1 MRHMESLSILQY
13 NVRKSRDIVMASL
26 LRDPRVMEFD
36 ILAIQEPWANSFMHT
51 THHPAKDRFHL
62 CYPQNEGGSPPR
74 VCLYINKRLDHSKWQ
89 FESYCRDLCTVTM
102 TLGHGDEMRE
112 VKVHNIYNPDQR
124 AENRRSVL
132 PQLRRV
138 LDSARQTEQI
148 LIGDFNL
155 HHELWGGSHVPRTEA
170 EAEDLVEIM
179 EDYNLTNTLA
189 PGTITYEEGGR
200 QTTIDLCLVTLGL
213 VDRVIRC
220 EVDRSL
226 DHDSDHLPIVTSLD
240 MSPKLL
246 SRGPSRDWKSID
258 EKRFRSAVLGK
269 LPPQRRPR
277 TRSALD
283 RYVGEIVAALKS
295 AIETAVPLR
304 TWSPKSRRGW
314 DEECTRVL
322 AETKRLRRLHNLYHT
337 EETWETYRAARNHKG
352 RVIKKALRR
361 AHRENVE
368 RASESPEAL
377 WRRAKWARNRTIQA
391 PEVTPTLEHPDTS
404 EMVSD
409 PAEKAEIF
417 RKAFFPSP
425 PEGENGDIEDAT
437 YPDGITMP
445 PITEQEVE
453 RAIQEASPLKAPGPD
468 GIPNKALQLVVTG
481 IKPHL
486 SAIFNQSLNIGYC
499 PRHFRESTTVVLRK
513 QGKDNYTIP
522 GSYRPIGLLNTMG
535 KIMDSIIAQ
544 RLSYIAETHDLF
556 PSTHMG
562 GRKMRSTEH
571 AVHHI
576 IDKIYE
582 AWNRGR
588 GQVASLLLLD
598 VSGAFDNVS
607 HRRLLHNLRKRR
619 VDEKVVRWI
628 SSLLEDRYTKILID
642 GFKTELHKI
651 CTGTVQGSPLSPIL
665 YIFYNADLIENCN
678 LADDTTAT
686 GFIDDVAILTWG
698 DTTTETCNKLQ
709 GVLQAAE
716 QWAKT
721 HASVFSPSKFQ
732 LTHFSRARTRIDT
745 RQSLQTAW
753 GEIPAK
759 PTCKYLGLIMDSAL
773 HWKPHVDEVR
783 RKATKTI
790 SALSSLG
797 SSTWGL
803 TLQDMRKIYQGVVVP
818 QIMYACSAWSNSNW
832 RTRNMPYTNKTQA
845 QLRSLQ
851 ARAAR
856 MISGA
861 YKATSAAAL
870 DVETHLL
877 PIEHQIWKH
886 NADCL
891 GRIGIGGL
899 ELQHSAD
906 GLGGQ
911 RTKMSPRRAIQ
922 KAILDEGGFDLKKME
937 ATTPHI
943 VPPWWTGPKTF
954 IEESVEKAQARH
966 QHGISNVPNAIHI
979 YTDGSGINGHIGAAA
994 VCTTTNQTKSAYMGD
1009 DTVSTVYA
1017 GELQGISLA
1026 LQIAQEDRNRGN
1038 IRKKVLIYTDNQAAI
1053 RSLAR
1058 PTGKSGTYLL
1068 QDITR
1073 RMQELR
1079 AQGLALEIRWIPA
1092 HKGIHGNEAADRA
1105 AKEAT
1110 GWRQRGPPGSRALQP
1125 PVLHSLKSTLKLWS
1139 RRVVNDR
1146 WRTQWQQETRGRATF
1161 RHTPEPTPKVLQPH
1175 KNFSKRQSAIYIQLR
1190 TEKIGMNDFLFKR
1203 RVPGVTDPRC
1213 DCGEGRQTVAHILLQ
1228 CRKHTTLRNQELGQF
1243 PGRQNLRK
1251 LLSERKVAAKVVKFM
1266 EQTQILGQFRISP

>member
-1 MRHMESLSILQY
+1 
-13 NVRKSRDIVMASL
+13 MATL
-26 LRDPRVMEFD
+26 LRDPRAMEFD
-36 ILAIQEPWANSFMHT
+36 ILAIQEPWANPFMHT
-51 THHPAKDRFHL
+51 THHPAKDQFHL
-62 CYPQNEGGSPPR
+62 CYPQNEGSDPAR

-89 FESYCRDLCTVTM
+89 FESHSRDLCTVTI
-102 TLGHGDEMRE
+102 TLGQGDERRE
-112 VKVHNIYNPDQR
+112 IKLHNIYNPNR
-124 AENRRSVL
+124 GAENRRSVL
-132 PQLRRV
+132 PHLRRV
-138 LDSARQTEQI
+138 LDSAQQADQI

-155 HHELWGGSHVPRTEA
+155 HHEMWGGSHIPRTEA

-179 EDYNLTNTLA
+179 EDYNLTNALA
-189 PGTITYEEGGR
+189 PGTITYEENNR
-200 QTTIDLCLVTLGL
+200 RTTIDLCLVTLGL

-220 EVDRSL
+220 EVDRDL
-226 DHDSDHLPIVTSLD
+226 DHDSDHLPIVTFLD
-240 MSPKLL
+240 VSAKQL
-246 SRGPSRDWKSID
+246 SREPSRSWKSID
-258 EKRFRSAVLGK
+258 EKKFRSAVLSK

-277 TRSALD
+277 TRNALD

-295 AIETAVPLR
+295 AIETAVPRR
-304 TWSPKSRRGW
+304 TWSPQSRHGW
-314 DEECTRVL
+314 DEECTQVL
-322 AETKRLRRLHNLYHT
+322 AEAKRLRRLHNLYHT
-337 EETWETYRAARNHKG
+337 EETWEAYRAARNHKG

-361 AHRENVE
+361 AHREKVE

-377 WRRAKWARNRTIQA
+377 WKMAKWARNRTIQA
-391 PEVTPTLEHPDTS
+391 PEITPILEHPDTS
-404 EMVSD
+404 QMVSE

-417 RKAFFPSP
+417 KRAFFPSP
-425 PEGENGDIEDAT
+425 PEAEIGDIENAI
-437 YPDGITMP
+437 YPDRITMP

-468 GIPNKALQLVVTG
+468 GIPNRALQLAATW

-486 SAIFNQSLNIGYC
+486 SAIFNQSLNLGYC
-499 PRHFRESTTVVLRK
+499 PQHFRESTTVVLRK

-535 KIMDSIIAQ
+535 KIMDAIIAH
-544 RLSYIAETHDLF
+544 RLSYVAETYNLL
-556 PSTHMG
+556 PSTHVG
-562 GRKMRSTEH
+562 GRKLRSTEH

-582 AWNRGR
+582 AWNRGQ

-607 HRRLLHNLRKRR
+607 HQRLLHNLRKRK
-619 VDEKVVRWI
+619 VDEKTVRWI
-628 SSLLEDRYTKILID
+628 SSLLEDRHTRISVD
-642 GFKTELHKI
+642 GFKTELYKVR
-651 CTGTVQGSPLSPIL
+651 TGTVQGSPLSPIL
-665 YIFYNADLIENCN
+665 YTFYNADLIEKCN
-678 LADDTTAT
+678 LADDTSAT

-698 DTTTETCNKLQ
+698 DTTAETCTKLR
-709 GVLQAAE
+709 GALQIAE

-732 LTHFSRARTRIDT
+732 LIHFTRARTRIDT
-745 RQSLQTAW
+745 RQPLQTAW

-773 HWKPHVDEVR
+773 QWKPHVDEVR

-803 TLQDMRKIYQGVVVP
+803 TLQDMRKIYRGVVVP

-832 RTRNMPYTNKTQA
+832 RTRTMPYPNKTLA
-845 QLRSLQ
+845 QLQSLQ

-856 MISGA
+856 AISGA
-861 YKATSAAAL
+861 YKATSAPAL
-870 DVETHLL
+870 DIETHLL

-891 GRIGIGGL
+891 GRISNGKQ
-899 ELQHSAD
+899 EPQRNS
-906 GLGGQ
+906 GQ
-911 RTKMSPRRAIQ
+911 AREERTNISPRRAIQ
-922 KAILDEGGFDLKKME
+922 KAIRDEGGFDLEKME
-937 ATTPHI
+937 AITPHV
-943 VPPWWTGPKTF
+943 VPPWWTGPETF

-966 QHGISNVPNAIHI
+966 QYSTSNEPDTLHI

-994 VCTTTNQTKSAYMGD
+994 VCTTINQTKNAYMGD
-1009 DTVSTVYA
+1009 DSVSTVYA

-1026 LQIAQEDRNRGN
+1026 LQLAREDRDRGN
-1038 IRKKVLIYTDNQAAI
+1038 ARKKVLIYTDNQAAI
-1053 RSLAR
+1053 RSVAR
-1058 PTGKSGTYLL
+1058 PRGKSGSYLL
-1068 QDITR
+1068 QDITQR
-1073 RMQELR
+1073 IQELR
-1079 AQGLALEIRWIPA
+1079 TQGLTVEIRWIPA
-1092 HKGIHGNEAADRA
+1092 HKGIYGNEAADRA

-1110 GWRQRGPPGSRALQP
+1110 GWRQRGPPGPRAQQP

-1139 RRVVNDR
+1139 RRVVKQR
-1146 WRTQWQQETRGRATF
+1146 WQTQWQQETRGRATF

-1175 KNFSKRQSAIYIQLR
+1175 KHFSKRQSAIYIQLR

-1213 DCGEGRQTVAHILLQ
+1213 NCGEGRQTVAHILLQ

-1243 PGRQNLRK
+1243 PGRQNLRQ

-1266 EQTQILGQFRISP
+1266 EQTKVLGQFRTSP